1 MSTAIQIS
9 TAWPLSG
16 LWPHLISAPVTN
28 LVDFFPHTGILPL
41 HESLDAI
48 FVSETKTDVTV
59 GVTTS

>member
-1 MSTAIQIS
+1 MAPV
-9 TAWPLSG
+9 WPL
-16 LWPHLISAPVTN
+16 APSDFCSKVTN

-59 GVTTS
+59 GVTTTS